1 MTKVNNNS
9 RSSSS
14 SSDHQPYKKIRLD
27 DANLENNNNKTTMK
41 TQAAFVNKLYKM
53 LEDPQTSDLIS
64 WSSHGDLFSVSNPTL
79 FSKCVLPQYFK
90 HNNWQSFVRQLN
102 MYGFHKVND
111 LIHSNLTNE
120 NQTWEFK
127 HPNFRRGAVGD
138 LQHIK
143 RKSAKTQLQQL
154 QQQRQQELQELS
166 KTKDDFV
173 ARSSSPPHLPSM
185 PPEPQELDDQLSR
198 IESHLIGV
206 SKTCDLLHNEIAHL
220 RMIVSKQQVAIQD
233 LVDVVSTSKLNSN
246 CTCSTHNSMGPTGD
260 HSNHSQRTASHDLQD
275 AESLRLQI
283 SKIKEIQSINRPTE
297 HHERSSSSSSS
308 SSSILTPNRMMRY
321 DSGDLKTYSI
331 DSPSFHPRKLPLIET
346 MQPLEDLYDPKSS
359 LARSTDSS
367 KTSERNHA
375 SSIMSFGKESH
386 MLNPIS
392 DSGKR
397 KKDLRGK
404 QKSLA

>member
-14 SSDHQPYKKIRLD
+14 SSDNQPYKRIKLD
-27 DANLENNNNKTTMK
+27 DTNLENNNNKTTMK

-166 KTKDDFV
+166 KNKDDFLT
-173 ARSSSPPHLPSM
+173 RSSSPPHLQPT
-185 PPEPQELDDQLSR
+185 PPEHHELDDQVSR
-198 IESHLIGV
+198 IESHLVGV
-206 SKTCDLLHNEIAHL
+206 SKSCELLYNEIVHL
-220 RMIVSKQQVAIQD
+220 RMIVSKQQVVIQD

-246 CTCSTHNSMGPTGD
+246 CTCSTNSSMGPHGD
-260 HSNHSQRTASHDLQD
+260 PSSRKTASQDLQD

-283 SKIKEIQSINRPTE
+283 AKIKEIQSIHRPTD

-308 SSSILTPNRMMRY
+308 SSSSLTPNRMMRY
-321 DSGDLKTYSI
+321 DSADLKTYSI

-346 MQPLEDLYDPKSS
+346 MQPLDDLYDPKSCHPP
-359 LARSTDSS
+359 RSTDSS
-367 KTSERNHA
+367 KISERNHA

-386 MLNPIS
+386 MLNPIG

>member
-14 SSDHQPYKKIRLD
+14 SSDHQPYKKLD

-198 IESHLIGV
+198 IESHLIG
-206 SKTCDLLHNEIAHL
+206 
-220 RMIVSKQQVAIQD
+220 AIQD

>member
-14 SSDHQPYKKIRLD
+14 SSDHQPYKKLD
-27 DANLENNNNKTTMK
+27 DANLENNNNKATMK

-166 KTKDDFV
+166 KTKDDFL
-173 ARSSSPPHLPSM
+173 ARSSSPPHLQSI
-185 PPEPQELDDQLSR
+185 PPEHQELDDQVSR

-206 SKTCDLLHNEIAHL
+206 SKTCDLLHNEITHL
-220 RMIVSKQQVAIQD
+220 RMIVSKQQMVIQD

-246 CTCSTHNSMGPTGD
+246 CTCSTNNSMGPSGD
-260 HSNHSQRTASHDLQD
+260 PSHHSRRTASQDLQD

-346 MQPLEDLYDPKSS
+346 MQPLDDLYDPKSS
-359 LARSTDSS
+359 PLSRSTDSS

-404 QKSLA
+404 QKSLD